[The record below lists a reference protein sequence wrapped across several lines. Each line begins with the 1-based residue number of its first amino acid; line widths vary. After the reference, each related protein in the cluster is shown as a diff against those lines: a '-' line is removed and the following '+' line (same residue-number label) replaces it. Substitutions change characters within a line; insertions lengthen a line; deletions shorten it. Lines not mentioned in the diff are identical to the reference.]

1 MNIEINLRSDIV
13 SNLIGLHEVGVK
25 SKVKVVQ
32 IVPGSIIRR
41 RIMDMGITKG
51 VEIVVEGKAPMGD
64 PIELQV
70 RGYKLSLRKNEAKD
84 IIVEII

>member
-1 MNIEINLRSDIV
+1 MENQIPLS
-13 SNLIGLHEVGVK
+13 EVAIKGK
-25 SKVKVVQ
+25 AKVVE
-32 IVPGSIIRR
+32 IVKGSIIRR

-64 PIELQV
+64 PIEIQV

-84 IIVEII
+84 VMVELV